1 MSEKVKKKHPVLRF
15 FRNLLIILILIILAA
30 YLATAYI
37 IRGQFG
43 RGDYPDRRLTTWYWY
58 DDFADSYPRELVTFQ
73 SGDNRLIGYIYGAD
87 NNDKGLLVWA
97 HGIGSGHEAY
107 ISDILWFVDQ
117 GWKVFAYDATG
128 SGDSEGSGSRG
139 LVQSALDLD
148 SALTFAEHDD
158 RLSGLPVMLFGHSWG
173 GYAVAAVQ
181 DFGHRINAAVSVS
194 GYNNAFEM
202 LTDGAD
208 DVIGEIPA
216 MIDKPFMWVWNR
228 LTFGKYADLTA
239 LDGINKGSVPI
250 LIMHGDQDKVVGYD
264 TISIISKKQQITN
277 PNAEYYVFTGEYAG
291 HSSIFNSDDANAY
304 IKEVNARW
312 KEVTDRYNGDPIPD
326 DVQEAFVATVD
337 KEKCNVPNPVL
348 LEKAEEFLE
357 KNLNN

>member
-15 FRNLLIILILIILAA
+15 FRNLLIILILIVAVT
-30 YLATAYI
+30 YLITALI

-43 RGDYPDRRLTTWYWY
+43 RGDYPDRRFTTAYWY
-58 DDFADSYPRELVTFQ
+58 DDFAERYPRELVNFE
-73 SGDNRLIGYIYGAD
+73 SGGNRLIGYIYGAD
-87 NNDKGLLVWA
+87 NNDKGLIVWS

-107 ISDILWFVDQ
+107 IGTIVKFVDL

-139 LVQSALDLD
+139 LVQSAIDLD
-148 SALTFAEHDD
+148 SALSFIEKDT
-158 RLSGLPVMLFGHSWG
+158 RLSGMPVMLFGHSWG

-181 DFGHRINAAVSVS
+181 DFGHKIDAVVSVS

-216 MIDKPFMWVWNR
+216 AIDKPFMWVWNR
-228 LTFGKYADLTA
+228 LTFGKYAELTA

-250 LIMHGDQDKVVGYD
+250 LIMHGDQDTVVGYD
-264 TISIISKKQQITN
+264 PISIISKKQQITN
-277 PNAEYYVFTGEYAG
+277 PNAEYYVFTGENAG
-291 HSSIFNSDDANAY
+291 HAGIFYSDDANAY
-304 IKEVNARW
+304 IREINARW

-326 DVQEAFVATVD
+326 DVREAFVATVD
-337 KEKCNVPNPVL
+337 KTKCNIPNSVL
-348 LEKAEEFLE
+348 IDTVDAFFE